1 MKHVICIGKTIANLY
16 KKNKLVFFVFIMVQV
31 VVTFAYLFFY
41 TTVPRNTAEYLKN
54 AWEVRT
60 INMEFENPEKGYP
73 VESLLECIENNGMQQ
88 PEKIVFYFGETA
100 ESESNLVAY
109 YKPEENID
117 LIEGKGIVQEDIYQ
131 KRHVMVGV
139 EEPLMGMSNNYKIG
153 SEIKR
158 GGITF
163 KVIGIRKIFD
173 GEEIPY
179 TVGFQSYYLKH
190 MELTYPSGITT
201 KEKESLK
208 EYFECGLDS
217 VKVMLP
223 KSDVERTVEQLFLIL
238 AVSACAGITA
248 IVTFVFLFQFML
260 ENNKRYF
267 QILNLCGASGGY
279 CILLLL
285 EVFVMLFSGGFLL
298 GLLSYY
304 ITIGKNIG
312 LIWSDV
318 GWVYLTFIGVI
329 LCVSLPTAL
338 RFIKSSKKEG
348 I

>member
-16 KKNKLVFFVFIMVQV
+16 KKSKLVFFVFIMVQV

-41 TTVPRNTAEYLKN
+41 TSVPRNTAEYLKN

-60 INMEFENPEKGYP
+60 INMEFENPEKGYS
-73 VESLLECIENNGMQQ
+73 VESLLECIENNGMQL
-88 PEKIVFYFGETA
+88 PENILFYFGETA
-100 ESESNLVAY
+100 DSESNLVAY
-109 YKPEENID
+109 YKPEKNID
-117 LIEGKGIVQEDIYQ
+117 LIEGKGIAQEDINE

-139 EEPLMGMSNNYKIG
+139 EEPTIGRSNVYKIG
-153 SEIKR
+153 DQIRR
-158 GGITF
+158 GDTAFEVVG
-163 KVIGIRKIFD
+163 VRKIFE

-179 TVGFQSYYLKH
+179 TVGCQFYHLKSI
-190 MELTYPSGITT
+190 EITYPSGITT
-201 KEKESLK
+201 KAKESLK
-208 EYFECGLDS
+208 EYFECNLDS

-238 AVSACAGITA
+238 AVSVCAGITA

-260 ENNKRYF
+260 ENNRRYF

-285 EVFVMLFSGGFLL
+285 EVFGMLFSGGFLL

-304 ITIGKNIG
+304 ITIGKTAG
-312 LIWSDV
+312 LVWSDA
-318 GWVYLTFIGVI
+318 GWVYLTFLGVI
-329 LCVSLPTAL
+329 LCLSLPTAF
-338 RFIKSSKKEG
+338 RFIMSSKKEG